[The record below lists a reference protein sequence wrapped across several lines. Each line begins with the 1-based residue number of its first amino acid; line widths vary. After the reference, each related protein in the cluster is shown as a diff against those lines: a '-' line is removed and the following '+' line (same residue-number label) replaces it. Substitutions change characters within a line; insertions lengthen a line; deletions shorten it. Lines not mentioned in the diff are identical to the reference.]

1 MLTNYWETDKQKK
14 LKFLKG
20 LRFKHET
27 SNDEEVFRFI
37 FNN

>member
-1 MLTNYWETDKQKK
+1 MLVSYWETDKSKK
-14 LKFLKG
+14 LKQLRS